1 MFLFIQFVR
10 RDRWKYTYSLL
21 DVMIILAV
29 FMTKNKWLNFF
40 QAVCLW
46 LNAVGAGR
54 IDVFQTYHKLRFIF
68 MHANHIHLIKIW
80 KRNQPWLWFFILRS
94 TLLQIVKISRFL
106 FVCLSFPWWCVQGAL
121 YEFHFM
127 SISCHFL
134 SEISQMSEALTP
146 HCLVYFRC
154 PSSPHFYRRWLC
166 RWPDLNYKTETHE
179 ISLL

>member
-1 MFLFIQFVR
+1 MKVHIQPSWRYDYISCIHDKEQMVEVFPGCIFVPER
-10 RDRWKYTYSLL
+10 SWCRKHWCISD
-21 DVMIILAV
+21 I
-29 FMTKNKWLNFF
+29 
-40 QAVCLW
+40 
-46 LNAVGAGR
+46 
-54 IDVFQTYHKLRFIF
+54 YHNLRLIF
-68 MHANHIHLIKIW
+68 MHANHIHLIKIRE
-80 KRNQPWLWFFILRS
+80 K
-94 TLLQIVKISRFL
+94 KISHGCDFYFAL
-106 FVCLSFPWWCVQGAL
+106 NSTADCQDLSLSICLSFPWWCVQGAL

-166 RWPDLNYKTETHE
+166 RRPDLNYKTETHE

>member
-1 MFLFIQFVR
+1 
-10 RDRWKYTYSLL
+10 
-21 DVMIILAV
+21 MIILVV
-29 FMTKNKWLNFF
+29 FMTNNKWLKFF
-40 QAVCLW
+40 QALCVW
-46 LNAVGAGR
+46 LNAFGAGS
-54 IDVFQTYHKLRFIF
+54 IDAFQTYHKRRLIF
-68 MHANHIHLIKIW
+68 MHANHIHLIKI
-80 KRNQPWLWFFILRS
+80 KNISHGCDFILRS

-106 FVCLSFPWWCVQGAL
+106 FVCLSFPRWCVQGAL

-134 SEISQMSEALTP
+134 SEISWMSEALTP

-166 RWPDLNYKTETHE
+166 RRLDLNYKMETHE